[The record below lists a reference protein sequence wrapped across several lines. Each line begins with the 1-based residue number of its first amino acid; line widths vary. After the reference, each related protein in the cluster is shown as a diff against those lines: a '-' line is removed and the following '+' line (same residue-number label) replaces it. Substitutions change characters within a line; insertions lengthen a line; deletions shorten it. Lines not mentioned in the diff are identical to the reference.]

1 MHYGRDRTKAYCRS
15 RCRATTKIP
24 PLANKAG
31 DRLTVVKVR
40 RRDVLGGIKRD
51 PVILGHHCK
60 RKYKEI
66 KKARQTAAGAISC
79 VLICETFI
87 YVSTNSQR
95 VVSSCPVMHKP
106 HVLAQMQ

>member
-1 MHYGRDRTKAYCRS
+1 MHYGRDRAKAYCRG

-60 RKYKEI
+60 QKYKEI
-66 KKARQTAAGAISC
+66 KKARQTAAGAISR
-79 VLICETFI
+79 VLTGVDFNKRPTLVI
-87 YVSTNSQR
+87 Q
-95 VVSSCPVMHKP
+95 
-106 HVLAQMQ
+106 

>member
-1 MHYGRDRTKAYCRS
+1 MHYGRDRAKAYCRG

-31 DRLTVVKVR
+31 ERLTVVKVR

-51 PVILGHHCK
+51 PVILGHQCK

-66 KKARQTAAGAISC
+66 KKARQTAAGAISR
-79 VLICETFI
+79 VLITS
-87 YVSTNSQR
+87 VT
-95 VVSSCPVMHKP
+95 
-106 HVLAQMQ
+106 

>member
-1 MHYGRDRTKAYCRS
+1 MHYGRDRAKAYCRG

-24 PLANKAG
+24 PLANKAS

-66 KKARQTAAGAISC
+66 KKARQTAAGAISR
-79 VLICETFI
+79 VLSRFKF
-87 YVSTNSQR
+87 
-95 VVSSCPVMHKP
+95 M
-106 HVLAQMQ
+106 